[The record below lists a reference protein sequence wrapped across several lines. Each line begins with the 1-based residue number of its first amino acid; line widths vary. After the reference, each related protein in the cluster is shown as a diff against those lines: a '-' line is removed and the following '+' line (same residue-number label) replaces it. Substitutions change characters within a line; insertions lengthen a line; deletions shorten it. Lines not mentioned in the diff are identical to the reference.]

1 MSELLPGSVPALRF
15 ADDERFI
22 FGMACVPENGVLW
35 KEALMLGEVDLQAAT
50 HAGTLLA
57 QWHVRSAGQPDVMAQ
72 FADNNNFIQG
82 RVDPYY
88 RKAAEVN
95 PDLAPLIE
103 AEIERMLSVRQTL
116 VHGDYSPKNIFVY
129 PDHVMTIDLEVAHHG
144 DPAFDSAFCLNHLL
158 LKAVK
163 FAPRHAEYLQAARA
177 FWQAYDSQAGEAHF
191 AGVEAHTLR
200 ALACLLLA
208 RIDGKSRVEYISD
221 DPTRDFIRQ
230 FAAALLRSNETQIE
244 PVINQLSQRL
254 GANQE

>member
-1 MSELLPGSVPALRF
+1 VPSGASTGKF
-15 ADDERFI
+15 
-22 FGMACVPENGVLW
+22 
-35 KEALMLGEVDLQAAT
+35 EALELRDGDQSRHRGLGV
-50 HAGTLLA
+50 
-57 QWHVRSAGQPDVMAQ
+57 
-72 FADNNNFIQG
+72 
-82 RVDPYY
+82 
-88 RKAAEVN
+88 
-95 PDLAPLIE
+95 
-103 AEIERMLSVRQTL
+103 
-116 VHGDYSPKNIFVY
+116 
-129 PDHVMTIDLEVAHHG
+129 
-144 DPAFDSAFCLNHLL
+144 